1 MPSNDINDICTNEE
15 YADIVSPLYMSE
27 YESFKEDI
35 KPNGVQVPIIT
46 NQDIIILDGHQ
57 RYRVW
62 VIDHGRP
69 ATRMPKPTVLDHSKD
84 KL

>member
-1 MPSNDINDICTNEE
+1 MF
-15 YADIVSPLYMSE
+15 E

-46 NQDIIILDGHQ
+46 NQGIIILDGHQ
-57 RYRVW
+57 RYRAW
-62 VIDHGRP
+62 VIDLGRP
-69 ATRMPKPTVLDHSKD
+69 ATQMPKPTVLDYCKD

>member
-1 MPSNDINDICTNEE
+1 
-15 YADIVSPLYMSE
+15 MSE

-35 KPNGVQVPIIT
+35 KPNGVQVPIMT

-57 RYRVW
+57 RYRTW
-62 VIDHGRP
+62 VIDLGRP
-69 ATRMPKPTVLDHSKD
+69 ATQMPKPTVLDYSKD